1 MKILHTSD
9 WHLGKKLDIF
19 SRLDEQIE
27 VLEEINQIAN
37 EHKVDAIIVAGDI
50 FDTFNPPS
58 EAVSLFYR
66 ATKKMT
72 NGGTRPVIAIAGNH
86 DSADRFES
94 PDPLAKECGI
104 FLAGKPDFLADK
116 TSLETG
122 IRVTQSDKGFIELL
136 LPNANEPLRIITTAY
151 ANEQRLKTAFDI
163 DNSEEELR
171 LYLQNYW
178 QSLADKY
185 CDKNGVNILLAHL
198 FMIKK
203 GGLIPEEPEDEK
215 PILHIGGVQDVHT
228 SNIPDSIDYVA
239 LGHLHRMQQVDNL
252 PCPVYY
258 SGSPLAFSF
267 SEANQQKFVLIL
279 DFEPG
284 MSPQIEKIELK
295 SGRPLLRLICK
306 GIDDAIIQLKE
317 NPKALVEITIVS
329 DEFLTGMDKKRLYEA
344 HDGIV
349 VIIPQ
354 ISIANND
361 ANTNTDS
368 IDLTADISKHFVN
381 YFKSQNSG
389 QEPNSELLD
398 LFKEIISEE
407 N

>member
-1 MKILHTSD
+1 
-9 WHLGKKLDIF
+9 
-19 SRLDEQIE
+19 
-27 VLEEINQIAN
+27 
-37 EHKVDAIIVAGDI
+37 
-50 FDTFNPPS
+50 
-58 EAVSLFYR
+58 
-66 ATKKMT
+66 
-72 NGGTRPVIAIAGNH
+72 
-86 DSADRFES
+86 
-94 PDPLAKECGI
+94 
-104 FLAGKPDFLADK
+104 
-116 TSLETG
+116 
-122 IRVTQSDKGFIELL
+122 
-136 LPNANEPLRIITTAY
+136 
-151 ANEQRLKTAFDI
+151 
-163 DNSEEELR
+163 
-171 LYLQNYW
+171 
-178 QSLADKY
+178 
-185 CDKNGVNILLAHL
+185 
-198 FMIKK
+198 
-203 GGLIPEEPEDEK
+203 
-215 PILHIGGVQDVHT
+215 
-228 SNIPDSIDYVA
+228 
-239 LGHLHRMQQVDNL
+239 MQQVDNL